1 MVTEHRL
8 SRVKACKLAGIS
20 RAALY
25 RERADWAKRDTPVVE
40 ALNEVVEHHGRW
52 GFWKCFHRLR
62 DQGHVWNHK
71 KVHRVYCSMKLN
83 LPRRAKKRVFTRER
97 VPLLAPTAIN
107 QMWALDFMHDTLY
120 DGRKFR
126 LLNVI
131 DEANR
136 EALRMECGNSFP
148 ARRLV
153 RVMDELI
160 DFYGKPRAIRMDN
173 GPEMTS
179 DLFVSWA
186 QEHGIELRFIQPGKP
201 NQNAYVE
208 RFNKSVRTEVLN
220 AWLFHSLEHA
230 QEVIE
235 DWREDYNG
243 IRGHESL
250 GNRPP
255 AAYLPRFVKPENC
268 IYDLST

>member
-1 MVTEHRL
+1 M
-8 SRVKACKLAGIS
+8 
-20 RAALY
+20 
-25 RERADWAKRDTPVVE
+25 
-40 ALNEVVEHHGRW
+40 
-52 GFWKCFHRLR
+52 
-62 DQGHVWNHK
+62 
-71 KVHRVYCSMKLN
+71 
-83 LPRRAKKRVFTRER
+83 
-97 VPLLAPTAIN
+97 
-107 QMWALDFMHDTLY
+107 
-120 DGRKFR
+120 
-126 LLNVI
+126 I

-160 DFYGKPRAIRMDN
+160 NFYGKPRAIRMDN

-220 AWLFHSLEHA
+220 AWLFHSLEQA

-255 AAYLPRFVKPENC
+255 AAYLPRFVKTENS
-268 IYDLST
+268 IYNLST